1 MGYFLPFY
9 PPNSLNNENFEKMK
23 KNPGD
28 IHILHKCTKN
38 HDHMLHC
45 YWDMACDRCN
55 CYFSFWAIFC
65 PFTPLTAQKI
75 KISENKK
82 KNLEISSFHT
92 SVPKIMIRW
101 CTAPEIWCATDGQT
115 DRQKKWHREVGSPP
129 KKEIFVTFYIAITI
143 VTKFED
149 EIVNNMAFEHA
160 NLIFTEPWVLTNEI
174 MLNIMQNFK
183 FDFLKSK
190 F

>member
-45 YWDMACDRCN
+45 YWDMTCDRCN

-65 PFTPLTAQKI
+65 LFTPLTAQKI

-82 KNLEISSFHT
+82 KTWRYHHFTQVYQKSWLDD
-92 SVPKIMIRW
+92 VRLLRY
-101 CTAPEIWCATDGQT
+101 GVRRT
-115 DRQKKWHREVGSPP
+115 DRRTDRKSDIEVGSPP
-129 KKEIFVTFYIAITI
+129 KKEIFVTFYITITI

>member
-55 CYFSFWAIFC
+55 CYFSFWDIFC

-82 KNLEISSFHT
+82 KPWRYHHFTQVYLKSWLDY
-92 SVPKIMIRW
+92 IRLLRYGVW
-101 CTAPEIWCATDGQT
+101 RTDGWT
-115 DRQKKWHREVGSPP
+115 DRKTDIERWVPHLKKKYLSPF
-129 KKEIFVTFYIAITI
+129 I
-143 VTKFED
+143 
-149 EIVNNMAFEHA
+149 
-160 NLIFTEPWVLTNEI
+160 
-174 MLNIMQNFK
+174 
-183 FDFLKSK
+183 
-190 F
+190 